1 MAAGVI
7 LESSDSRLDMAGG
20 PPEGDEVGGRGGSGR
35 VALSG
40 SCDEAFRLRG
50 FGNGLGT
57 GGLGNDTLS
66 GGGVTGVKG
75 FTADIIAAIWAL
87 GLGLKTMNVA
97 VRVLLGFEVAY
108 IGKMVWWYWVYFFPL
123 FVSLYSMSLL
133 SKLILEWILCGIDG
147 REEEAGS
154 GC

>member
-1 MAAGVI
+1 MRDTMARYLGSRFAPAMAAGVI

-87 GLGLKTMNVA
+87 GLGLKTMDVV
-97 VRVLLGFEVAY
+97 VRV
-108 IGKMVWWYWVYFFPL
+108 
-123 FVSLYSMSLL
+123 FV
-133 SKLILEWILCGIDG
+133 
-147 REEEAGS
+147 GS
-154 GC
+154 